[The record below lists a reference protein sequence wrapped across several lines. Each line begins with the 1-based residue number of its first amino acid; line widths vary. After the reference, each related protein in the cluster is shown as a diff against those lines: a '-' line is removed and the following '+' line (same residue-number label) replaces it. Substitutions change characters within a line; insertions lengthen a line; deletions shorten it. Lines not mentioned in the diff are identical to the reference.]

1 MSASSEAEPSS
12 PRASDAMERSAGS
25 APMSTR
31 TSERRRIRIGIKPG
45 QWGWTFGELSAA
57 WDRAEALGFDVLA
70 CFDHV
75 TALPANLAA
84 WDAPTLLA
92 VMAARTTRIALSV
105 DVLNVSLRHPFLL
118 AAQLAVVQ
126 AASGGRLEVG
136 LGAGSFQL
144 ARHDHLALGIRMPPI
159 TERRALLETCV
170 RVIPRLW
177 RGEVVTESSLGL
189 SDAGLGP
196 LGITPPPII
205 VGGTSDLLIEL
216 AVRAADGWNTHLE
229 TIEAYA
235 DRAAAVDQMCSRLGR
250 TRPLLR
256 HVQIF
261 ADAVD
266 PATARDNVLRLRE
279 L

>member
-105 DVLNVSLRHPFLL
+105 DVLNVALRHPFLL
-118 AAQLAVVQ
+118 AAQLAVAQ
-126 AASGGRLEVG
+126 AASRGRLEVG
-136 LGAGSFQL
+136 LGAGSPRRG
-144 ARHDHLALGIRMPPI
+144 RHDHRALDIAFPRLA
-159 TERRALLETCV
+159 ERRALLESCL
-170 RVIPRLW
+170 RALPQLW
-177 RGEVVTESSLGL
+177 RGESVTDAALGLNEASLGPIGI
-189 SDAGLGP
+189 AVPP
-196 LGITPPPII
+196 LI
-205 VGGTSDLLIEL
+205 VGGTSDALIEI
-216 AVRAADGWNTHLE
+216 AVKGADGWNASLE
-229 TIEAYA
+229 GIDHYA
-235 DRAAAVDQMCSRLGR
+235 SRARLANE
-250 TRPLLR
+250 LCAR
-256 HVQIF
+256 H
-261 ADAVD
+261 
-266 PATARDNVLRLRE
+266 AR
-279 L
+279 